1 MVINIQL
8 KLFGKSLL
16 SSNFFPYAALRSVAI
31 TILYPLEFF
40 LLPLNPRLSR
50 VVMIY
55 RAVFSFSPD
64 KIATQISPEFKDLK
78 PHLIIAAR
86 AFFETA
92 FARGELFKPCHF
104 FKKMTYFSP
113 DSFVPWKLL
122 HYCYYYTQSWGELD
136 KINSAY
142 EKTRAVILKAEG
154 IEGYDVI
161 LGDHVTG
168 SIGHSQIFFFFKIQE
183 WSESRNLP
191 RIGILPSARDRMSIF
206 YKAIFPDLLMD
217 EIVMVKR
224 SQNHPDLGNFIQ
236 DSFPF
241 MLTKKYFDFF
251 DGKGRAKFLGDWAA
265 SGADSFA
272 INPTQAKLLNQFLN
286 RVGLKENDWYVV
298 LHVRQ
303 TADSQIRNC
312 DIENYYGAIEAV
324 TSHGGWVFRIG
335 DADMV
340 PLSKE
345 LKNVVDMPFSFIDKP
360 PFIDLYLLCTAR
372 FVIGTCSGPCDIPFF
387 FNVPRLITN
396 WPFMSELFG
405 AADDLCIPV
414 SYYDNSS
421 GQMVSL
427 NEQLFSSNYD
437 SEPWIRSQKN
447 IVPIMN
453 SSEEISCGA
462 IQMIELTSSHSTRKC
477 FPLPAI
483 NSLSRSYGGKFWF
496 LGSIPKLFLRN
507 HPNYLS

>member
-1 MVINIQL
+1 MVFKKQL
-8 KLFGKSLL
+8 KVFGKSLL
-16 SSNFFPYAALRSVAI
+16 SSNHFLYVTLRKVASGF
-31 TILYPLEFF
+31 LYLLEIF
-40 LLPLNPRLSR
+40 LRPTNQRLYR
-50 VVMIY
+50 VAMIY
-55 RAVFSFSPD
+55 RAVFTFSPD
-64 KIATQISPEFKDLK
+64 RMATQISPEFNDLK
-78 PHLIIAAR
+78 HHLIIAAR
-86 AFFETA
+86 AFFEIA
-92 FARGELFKPCHF
+92 FARGDLLKPCHF
-104 FKKMTYFSP
+104 FKKMTDFSP

-122 HYCYYYTQSWGELD
+122 HYCYYYTQSWGELH
-136 KINSAY
+136 KINGSY
-142 EKTRAVILKAEG
+142 ETIRAEILRATG

-183 WSESRNLP
+183 WSGSRKLP
-191 RIGILPSARDRMSIF
+191 KIGILPSTRDRMSIF
-206 YKAIFPDLLMD
+206 YKAILPDLLID
-217 EIVMVKR
+217 EVVMAETGQ
-224 SQNHPDLGNFIQ
+224 SQPDLGNFIQ

-241 MLTKKYFDFF
+241 MLTKKYFDFY
-251 DGKGRAKFLGDWAA
+251 DGKGRAKFLGDWTA

-272 INPTQAKLLNQFLN
+272 INIAQARLLNQFLSS
-286 RVGLKENDWYVV
+286 VGLKTNDWYVV

-335 DADMV
+335 DTDMA
-340 PLSKE
+340 PLSKDLE
-345 LKNVVDMPFSFIDKP
+345 NVVDMPFRLVDKP
-360 PFIDLYLLCTAR
+360 PFIDLYLLSTAR

-405 AADDLCIPV
+405 AGDDLCIPV
-414 SYYDNSS
+414 SYHDNLS
-421 GQMVSL
+421 GKMYSL
-427 NEQLFSSNYD
+427 DQQLSSSNYD

-453 SSEEISCGA
+453 SSEEISCGV
-462 IQMIELTSSHSTRKC
+462 IQMIELTSSNSIRKC
-477 FPLPAI
+477 FPSPAI
-483 NSLSRSYGGKFWF
+483 NSLSRSYEGKFWF
-496 LGSIPKLFLRN
+496 LGSITKLFLRN

>member
-1 MVINIQL
+1 MVFKKQL
-8 KLFGKSLL
+8 KIFGKSLL
-16 SSNFFPYAALRSVAI
+16 SSNHFLYVILRGVASSF
-31 TILYPLEFF
+31 LYLLGFF
-40 LLPLNPRLSR
+40 LRPTNQQLYR
-50 VVMIY
+50 VAMIY
-55 RAVFSFSPD
+55 RAVFTFSPD
-64 KIATQISPEFKDLK
+64 RLAAHISPEFNDLK
-78 PHLIIAAR
+78 HHLIIAAR
-86 AFFETA
+86 AFFEIA
-92 FARGELFKPCHF
+92 FARGELLRPCQF
-104 FKKMTYFSP
+104 FMKMTEFSP

-122 HYCYYYTQSWGELD
+122 HYSYYYTQSWAALE

-142 EKTRAVILKAEG
+142 EINRAKILKTAG

-168 SIGHSQIFFFFKIQE
+168 SIGHSQIFFFFKIQR
-183 WSESRNLP
+183 WSKSQKCP
-191 RIGILPSARDRMSIF
+191 KIGILSSTRDRMSIF
-206 YKAIFPDLLMD
+206 YKAMLPDIFAD
-217 EIVMVKR
+217 EIVMLE
-224 SQNHPDLGNFIQ
+224 SCQNHPDLRNFIQ

-241 MLTKKYFDFF
+241 MLTKKYFDFY

-272 INPTQAKLLNQFLN
+272 INIAQARQLNQFLSS
-286 RVGLKENDWYVV
+286 VGLKTNDWYVV

-335 DADMV
+335 DADMA
-340 PLSKE
+340 PLSKG
-345 LKNVVDMPFSFIDKP
+345 LKNVVDMPFSLVDKP
-360 PFIDLYLLCTAR
+360 PFIDLYLLSTAR

-414 SYYDNSS
+414 SYYDNLS

-427 NEQLFSSNYD
+427 HEQLFSSNYD

-453 SSEEISCGA
+453 VSEEISCGA
-462 IQMIELTSSHSTRKC
+462 IQMIELTTSNSARKR
-477 FPLPAI
+477 FPPPAVK
-483 NSLSRSYGGKFWF
+483 SLSKSYEGKFWF
-496 LGSIPKLFLRN
+496 LGSISELFLEN